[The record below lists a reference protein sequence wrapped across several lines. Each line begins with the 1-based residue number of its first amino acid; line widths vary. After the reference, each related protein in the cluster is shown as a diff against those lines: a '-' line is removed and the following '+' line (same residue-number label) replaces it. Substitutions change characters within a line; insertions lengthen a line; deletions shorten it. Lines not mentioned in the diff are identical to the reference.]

1 MRSLAAGHLPGH
13 DGAEYIKTP
22 PRRKGEKRKILINA
36 FRQLNVFRQL
46 ELHADK
52 RGEAV
57 EERRHLKAQQPHG
70 ILSLSAFLKFRR
82 PLVFFPSNV
91 IKYTC
96 FSIGVVCPETES
108 EVQNGNIKHN
118 GKLLH

>member
-22 PRRKGEKRKILINA
+22 PHRKGQREKILINA

-57 EERRHLKAQQPHG
+57 EERRHLKAQ
-70 ILSLSAFLKFRR
+70 
-82 PLVFFPSNV
+82 
-91 IKYTC
+91 
-96 FSIGVVCPETES
+96 
-108 EVQNGNIKHN
+108 
-118 GKLLH
+118 